1 MDIITSD
8 PELASAE
15 TRTIGHYN

>member
-1 MDIITSD
+1 MDTITCD

-15 TRTIGHYN
+15 TGIIGR